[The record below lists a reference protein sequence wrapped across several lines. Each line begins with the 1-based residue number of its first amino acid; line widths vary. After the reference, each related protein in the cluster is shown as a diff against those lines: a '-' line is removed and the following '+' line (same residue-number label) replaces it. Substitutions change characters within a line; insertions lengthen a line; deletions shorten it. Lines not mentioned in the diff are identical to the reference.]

1 MIQLN
6 KAFYVVAASLAAVIS
21 SLLISN
27 PAHSQ
32 CLEIGAGLAY
42 NTNTKETVP
51 LINGKCKVV
60 TNVYVDPFV
69 KFGKQETTYGMGL
82 NYRFVNKTPV
92 SPFVGVGI
100 EAGSGTRGY
109 SKFGLSVDT
118 SYPVLLDINF
128 KLPFEN
134 RYASE
139 FSLGASYKF

>member
-6 KAFYVVAASLAAVIS
+6 KAFYVVTASLTAIIS
-21 SLLISN
+21 SLLISS
-27 PAHSQ
+27 PAQSQ
-32 CLEIGAGLAY
+32 CVEIGAGLAY
-42 NTNTKETVP
+42 NTNTKETLP

-69 KFGKQETTYGMGL
+69 KFGKRETTYGMGL
-82 NYRFVNKTPV
+82 NYRFVNSTSV
-92 SPFVGVGI
+92 SPIVGI
-100 EAGSGTRGY
+100 GIETGNGTRGY
-109 SKFGLSVDT
+109 GKFGLSVDT
-118 SYPVLLDINF
+118 SYPVLLDVNF